1 MTRSIAI
8 TAAAVWLTAGAAS
21 AAPASQ
27 EEHVRG
33 VVAAVSN
40 DGLTVKSGDGRMQT
54 LKLGEKLR
62 VSFATKADLGAIA
75 KDAYVGTT
83 AVEARDGSLRAVE
96 VHVFP
101 PSMRGAGEGHRP
113 WDLKPGSTMTNATV
127 AGMDAATSGPPS
139 TMTNAKVSDVS
150 GAAGGKKLSLAYP
163 GGEKTVLVPPGT
175 PVVRLELADRSAIAA
190 GQNVFA
196 AGARQPDGSVLVE
209 RMVVGKDGVVP
220 PM

>member
-1 MTRSIAI
+1 
-8 TAAAVWLTAGAAS
+8 
-21 AAPASQ
+21 
-27 EEHVRG
+27 
-33 VVAAVSN
+33 
-40 DGLTVKSGDGRMQT
+40 
-54 LKLGEKLR
+54 
-62 VSFATKADLGAIA
+62 
-75 KDAYVGTT
+75 
-83 AVEARDGSLRAVE
+83 
-96 VHVFP
+96 
-101 PSMRGAGEGHRP
+101 
-113 WDLKPGSTMTNATV
+113 
-127 AGMDAATSGPPS
+127 
-139 TMTNAKVSDVS
+139 MTNAKVSDVS